1 MRWFKKKPVP
11 FDDNFTIITESPPDY
26 SGTQELRFEV
36 PFDYYAQLL
45 SANLEIRGPAVGGL
59 RANFLILQVIRG
71 GTLLYQ
77 AVSEGDIAGGSLVVS
92 ASFGVNVQMTGPGST
107 RLFWTVRLPDSV
119 YLYPFDLIRVF
130 IPQTADNFTLTDLI
144 VVMKQWK
151 TD

>member
-1 MRWFKKKPVP
+1 MLWFKKKPVP
-11 FDDNFTIITESPPDY
+11 FDDSFTIITESPPDY

-36 PFDYYAQLL
+36 PYDYYAELL
-45 SANLEIRGPAVGGL
+45 SANLTISGPLIGAL
-59 RANFLILQVIRG
+59 QANYLILHVTRG

-77 AVSEGDIAGGSLVVS
+77 AVSEHAIGGGSLTVS
-92 ASFGVNVQMTGPGST
+92 ASIGVNVRMTPPGTT
-107 RLFWTVRLPDSV
+107 RLFWSVRLPDSV

-130 IPQTADNFTLTDLI
+130 IPKTADNYTLTNLI

>member
-26 SGTQELRFEV
+26 IGIQELRFKV
-36 PFDYYAQLL
+36 PSNYYAQLL
-45 SANLEIRGPAVGGL
+45 SANLTIAGPAIGGM
-59 RANFLILQVIRG
+59 RVNFLILQVTRG

-77 AVSEGDIAGGSLVVS
+77 AVSEGAIAGGSVVVS
-92 ASFGVNVQMTGPGST
+92 ASIGVNAWMTPPSAS

-130 IPQTADNFTLTDLI
+130 IPQTADNYALTNLI